1 MQIRTAMKS
10 ALSYAKHGIGI
21 SGKNPSVGCVILNSD
36 MDLVSLGRTGFN
48 GRPHAEKIALE
59 SLKSDINGGVAVIT
73 LEPCAHENKNGSCA
87 SLLAKSGIKKI
98 YVSCLDP
105 DRRTNGKGIEILR
118 KAGIEVSLGMRE
130 SEAKNLNQGF
140 FSRILRSRPYISLKM
155 ATSLD
160 SKIATPEGKSK
171 WITGALARK
180 HGHMQRA
187 KSDAI
192 LIGINTLIKDDPL
205 LTCRIRGL
213 EKHSPDR
220 IVVDSSLSIPINS
233 NLIKTLKLSPLQVWT
248 SKKSD
253 KSKKKKLIDLGISV
267 LELDD
272 CGDRKLKLKDGLKD
286 LANRGINNLLVE
298 GGGKVSAT
306 LLSNNLVDRIFLYR
320 SGKILG
326 DTSISSVSGLDLN
339 TISLNEKF
347 QRIDARQLDDDVFEE
362 WRTLN

>member
-1 MQIRTAMKS
+1 M
-10 ALSYAKHGIGI
+10 
-21 SGKNPSVGCVILNSD
+21 C
-36 MDLVSLGRTGFN
+36 
-48 GRPHAEKIALE
+48 
-59 SLKSDINGGVAVIT
+59 
-73 LEPCAHENKNGSCA
+73 
-87 SLLAKSGIKKI
+87 
-98 YVSCLDP
+98 
-105 DRRTNGKGIEILR
+105 
-118 KAGIEVSLGMRE
+118 E

-339 TISLNEKF
+339 KISLNEKF

-362 WRTLN
+362 WRALN

>member
-59 SLKSDINGGVAVIT
+59 SLKSDINGGIAVIT

-105 DRRTNGKGIEILR
+105 DRRTNGKGIDILR
-118 KAGIEVSLGMRE
+118 KAGIEVSLGMCE

-171 WITGALARK
+171 WITGTLARE

-233 NLIKTLKLSPLQVWT
+233 NLIKTLKLYPLQVWT

-253 KSKKKKLIDLGISV
+253 KSKKKKLINLGVSV

-272 CGDRKLKLKDGLKD
+272 SSDRKLKLKDGLKD
-286 LANRGINNLLVE
+286 LASRGINNLLVE

-339 TISLNEKF
+339 KISLNEKF

>member
-59 SLKSDINGGVAVIT
+59 SLKSDITGGVAVIT

-105 DRRTNGKGIEILR
+105 DRRTNGKGVDILR
-118 KAGIEVSLGMRE
+118 KAGIEVSLGMCE

-253 KSKKKKLIDLGISV
+253 KSKKKKLI
-267 LELDD
+267 
-272 CGDRKLKLKDGLKD
+272 
-286 LANRGINNLLVE
+286 NL
-298 GGGKVSAT
+298 
-306 LLSNNLVDRIFLYR
+306 
-320 SGKILG
+320 
-326 DTSISSVSGLDLN
+326 
-339 TISLNEKF
+339 
-347 QRIDARQLDDDVFEE
+347 
-362 WRTLN
+362 